1 MKRWLNVI
9 TAGNPAS
16 LVPCALWQCLSS
28 IFQGIPYGFA
38 LALILKY
45 VNALKAGA
53 FPQPGSLAGLCA
65 GLILSSILF
74 YFVNRVAYNAS
85 YRTAG
90 NITDQGQLD
99 LVEHLRK
106 LPMGFFGSRNPGDLS
121 ALLTQDF
128 ENINTM
134 ISRMF
139 TQFVSGAF
147 FPLVS
152 LGVLSFIDRRLSL
165 CIAIV
170 IILCVPLAILSRAVI
185 RRIGVKHHN
194 AKNEASSRMLEYIAG
209 IKPIKAFNLGGEKFK
224 TFQEAALC
232 LKKISIQQ
240 EAVTGPIVGLAGAAL
255 QGVLPAVMAAGVYII
270 SRPDFFAPLGPETF
284 IIFLV
289 VCIRIC
295 DPLMMALIFMIEMLY
310 MTVSAKRVDTV
321 MREAPLSEP
330 ETGKTN
336 NGYTIRFNK
345 VNFSYG
351 EAKVLFD
358 LSCEMGEGEITA
370 LVGASGSGK
379 STIARLIARFWDP
392 QGGAISLG
400 GAPIKEMTNERLMS
414 QISVVFQD
422 VYLFSNTIA
431 VNIAIAKPGATREA
445 IEEAARAAQ
454 CHEFIMALP
463 QGYETPVGEGGNTLS
478 GGEKQRI
485 SIARAILKDAPVI
498 LLDEATSS
506 LDPENEVFI
515 QEAFSRLVQRK
526 TLVVIAHRLQS
537 IMNASKIIVLDKG
550 RIAEQGTHGE
560 LLAQSGIYARMWHEQ
575 QQARGW
581 KFQRQFQ
588 N

>member
-1 MKRWLNVI
+1 MKRWLNLI
-9 TAGNPAS
+9 SAGNPAS

-28 IFQGIPYGFA
+28 IFQGLPYCFA
-38 LALILKY
+38 LALILEY
-45 VNALKAGA
+45 VNTLKAGA
-53 FPQPGSLAGLCA
+53 FPPISGLAGLCA
-65 GLILSSILF
+65 GILLSSILF
-74 YFVNRVAYNAS
+74 YFVNRAAYNSS
-85 YRTAG
+85 YITAG
-90 NITDQGQLD
+90 NITDKGQLN

-106 LPMGFFGSRNPGDLS
+106 LPMGFFSSRNPGDLS

-128 ENINTM
+128 ENINTL

-139 TQFVSGAF
+139 TQFVSGAV

-152 LGVLSFIDRRLSL
+152 LVVLSFIDRRLSL
-165 CIAIV
+165 CIAAV
-170 IILCVPLAILSRAVI
+170 IILCLPLMIISRAVI
-185 RRIGVKHHN
+185 RYIGVKHHN

-209 IKPIKAFNLGGEKFK
+209 IKPIKAFSLGGEKFK
-224 TFQEAALC
+224 TFQQAAFY

-240 EAVTGPIVGLAGAAL
+240 EALTGPSVGLAGAAL

-270 SRPDFFAPLGPETF
+270 SHPGFFAPLRPESF

-295 DPLMMALIFMIEMLY
+295 DPLMMALVFMIEMLY
-310 MTVSAKRVDTV
+310 MTVSAKRVETV
-321 MREAPLSEP
+321 MKESPLSEP
-330 ETGKTN
+330 ETGKIN
-336 NGYTIRFNK
+336 NGCAIRFNR

-351 EAKVLFD
+351 ETQVLFD
-358 LSCEMGEGEITA
+358 LSCEMREGEITA

-379 STIARLIARFWDP
+379 STITRLIARFWDVRS
-392 QGGAISLG
+392 GEISLG
-400 GAPIKEMTNERLMS
+400 GVPVKEMTNERLMS

-422 VYLFSNTIA
+422 VYLFNNTVA
-431 VNIAIAKPGATREA
+431 ANIAIAKPGAAREE
-445 IEEAARAAQ
+445 IEEAAKAAQ
-454 CHEFIMALP
+454 CHDFIMALP
-463 QGYETPVGEGGNTLS
+463 HGYETPVGEGGNTLS

-515 QEAFSRLVQRK
+515 QEAFSRLVKQK

-537 IMNASKIIVLDKG
+537 IMNAGKIIVLDKG

-581 KFQRQFQ
+581 KFQI
-588 N
+588 NN